1 MAAPTSRVEEDDDE
15 VLHHVEREQEQVET
29 NARALKLQIPA
40 NIPLVI
46 AGMKNAAATSTQ
58 LIPESNGNTSS
69 SLSERNT
76 EALALINDQLR
87 ENFSNIR
94 LPSK

>member
-1 MAAPTSRVEEDDDE
+1 
-15 VLHHVEREQEQVET
+15 
-29 NARALKLQIPA
+29 
-40 NIPLVI
+40 
-46 AGMKNAAATSTQ
+46 MKNVAATSMQ

-94 LPSK
+94 LPSGNE